1 MLMMSVVVSSPIQQA
16 AQGVQGAQGT
26 PAPVIARGAGQG
38 GSDLL
43 VRGDPAQVYEGYRH
57 QRSELS
63 EQMERLQDQRR
74 DISNR
79 LQDQALNDAD
89 RKGLEQ
95 RLGTIDQRIAT
106 TEAQLA
112 TADANVATAA
122 AGPGA
127 VVDPPPPM
135 PRQGPPDEFYVL
147 TGIFMFVVLFPL
159 TIAYARRIWRRG
171 AQVVSQIPQDI
182 YERFSRLDQSVD
194 AIAVEVERIGENQRY
209 LTRMYSEQR
218 SIGPG
223 PAERIEAPI
232 REKER
237 QG

>member
-1 MLMMSVVVSSPIQQA
+1 MHPPVTLQAGQA
-16 AQGVQGAQGT
+16 AQLPQPPQT
-26 PAPVIARGAGQG
+26 PQVTARGGGQG
-38 GSDLL
+38 GAD
-43 VRGDPAQVYEGYRH
+43 VVVTGADPSQVYEGYRH
-57 QRSELS
+57 QRSEL
-63 EQMERLQDQRR
+63 QNQLDRLNDQRNE
-74 DISNR
+74 ISSNLR
-79 LQDQALNDAD
+79 SPELNDVD

-95 RLGTIDQRIAT
+95 RLANVDQRIAT

-112 TADANVATAA
+112 TADANVAKSAA
-122 AGPGA
+122 IPGA
-127 VVDPPPPM
+127 VVDPKPI
-135 PRQGPPDEFYVL
+135 PRQGPPDEVYVL
-147 TGIFMFVVLFPL
+147 SGIFIFVVLFPL

-209 LTRMYSEQR
+209 LTRLYAEQPR
-218 SIGPG
+218 SIGAG
-223 PAERIEAPI
+223 PAERIEQPI